1 MGGMSFPYE
10 SGQSGTE
17 SPDSV
22 DVTSPP
28 AKIRPSVATA
38 VAAAN
43 R

>member
-1 MGGMSFPYE
+1 MSFPYDR
-10 SGQSGTE
+10 GQSGTE

-28 AKIRPSVATA
+28 AKMSASVAIAVRTA
-38 VAAAN
+38 Y